1 MQKLIELYRQ
11 WKGAEPANV
20 QQLPGSG
27 SNRTYFRLTDADGH
41 SVIGVVGTS
50 RDEDHAFIYLTRH
63 FNRRKLPVPQILAA
77 SDDQLRYLQTDLGSI
92 SLFDAVKGG
101 REAGGRYTLKEQEL
115 LRLTIR
121 ELPNIQI
128 RGARGLDFSNCYPQA
143 EFDQDS
149 VLFDLNYFKYCFLK
163 ATELDFHELKLEADF
178 RLFAKDLTTDEYL
191 AGGELHET
199 TVASFLYRDFQARN
213 VMLVPQR
220 QKGVGEI
227 AYQPYFIDYQGGRK
241 GPYYYDLAS
250 FLWQASA
257 RYPHK
262 LRRELVYEYYNSLKN
277 YTEVPPAR
285 HFVNRLSLFVLFRTL
300 QVLGAYGF
308 RGYFEQKKHFIESIP
323 PAIQNLRELLDSSST
338 FHYPYLMDLL
348 RRLTELPQFQYIEA
362 TASRADGYK
371 TTDLNPYKAH
381 PQDGPATFSRYDAQ
395 GPLVVKVF
403 SFSYREGIPEDESG
417 NGGGYVFDCRSTH
430 NPGRYEPY
438 KKLTGLD
445 EPVIRFLE
453 DDGEILTFL
462 DSVYKLAD
470 AHVRRYIQR
479 GFTSLMFCFGCT
491 GGQHRSVYSAQ
502 HLAEHIHEKFGV
514 EVRICHRE
522 QGISQ
527 TLNAR
532 Q

>member
-1 MQKLIELYRQ
+1 MQKLLELYQQ
-11 WKGAEPANV
+11 WRGSEPVNV
-20 QQLPGSG
+20 QQIPGGG
-27 SNRTYFRLTDADGH
+27 SNRTYYRLTDHDGQT
-41 SVIGVVGTS
+41 VIGVIGTS
-50 RDEDHAFIYLTRH
+50 RDEDHAFIYLTEH
-63 FNRRKLPVPQILAA
+63 FNRRKLPVPTILAA
-77 SDDQLRYLQTDLGSI
+77 SDDQLRYLQTDLGSM
-92 SLFDAVKGG
+92 SLFDAVRGG

-115 LRLTIR
+115 LRRTIR
-121 ELPNIQI
+121 ELPNFQI
-128 RGARGLDFSNCYPQA
+128 RGAIGLDFSNCYPQA
-143 EFDQDS
+143 EFNQDS

-163 ATELDFHELKLEADF
+163 ATEIDFHELKLEADF
-178 RLFAKDLTTDEYL
+178 RLFAKDLTIEESGVRSQESVDC
-191 AGGELHET
+191 
-199 TVASFLYRDFQARN
+199 FLYRDFQARN
-213 VMLVPQR
+213 VMLDHEGNPW
-220 QKGVGEI
+220 
-227 AYQPYFIDYQGGRK
+227 FIDYQGGRK

-257 RYPHK
+257 KYPHK

-277 YTEVPPAR
+277 YIEVPPVR

-323 PAIQNLRELLDSSST
+323 PAIQNLRELIQLQGR
-338 FHYPYLMDLL
+338 FHYPHLMEILQK
-348 RRLTELPQFQYIEA
+348 LTELPQFQQIEA
-362 TASRADGYK
+362 TPSRADGYK

-381 PQDGPATFSRYDAQ
+381 PQDGPATFSKYDAQ
-395 GPLVVKVF
+395 GPLVVRVY
-403 SFSYREGIPEDESG
+403 SFSYGKGIPEDESG

-479 GFTSLMFCFGCT
+479 GFTSLMFSFGCT

-502 HLAEHIHEKFGV
+502 HLAEHIHERFGI

-522 QGISQ
+522 QGITQVLEKES
-527 TLNAR
+527 
-532 Q
+532 